1 MGVVKMNNQLEV
13 IDERKVLGKN
23 FRFYG
28 SIENPL
34 FLAKDIAEWIEYS
47 KTSEGYYNVSKM
59 VSTVD
64 ESEKMTI
71 TNSNSGGKTIFL
83 TEDGLYEVL
92 MQSRKPIAK
101 EFKKEVKEILRTIR
115 KHGVYMTPEKIEEV
129 LCNPD
134 TIIKI
139 ATALKEEKEKNK
151 VLEIANSELKVNNQ
165 VMKPKAEYFD
175 ELVDRNL
182 LTNFR
187 ETANQLGIKEKDFI
201 NFLLDKKYIYR
212 NQKGKLMPYANKN
225 EGLFELKECF
235 NEKTN
240 WCGTQTLV
248 TPKGRETFRLLCL
261 QPV

>member
-13 IDERKVLGKN
+13 IDERKVLGKD
-23 FRFYG
+23 FKFYG

-34 FLAKDIAEWIEYS
+34 FLAKDVAEWIEYS
-47 KTSEGYYNVSKM
+47 QSNVSKL
-59 VSTVD
+59 VSMVD
-64 ESEKMTI
+64 ENEKVRNII
-71 TNSNSGGKTIFL
+71 TTLGGNQETWFL